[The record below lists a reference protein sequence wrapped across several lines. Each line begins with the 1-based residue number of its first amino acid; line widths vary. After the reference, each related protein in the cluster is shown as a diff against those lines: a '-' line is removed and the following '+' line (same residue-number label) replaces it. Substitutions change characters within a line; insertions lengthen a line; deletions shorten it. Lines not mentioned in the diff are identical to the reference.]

1 MPNMEQAKT
10 EAVWFVYDGQCPL
23 CLMGATH
30 FKVREAVGELN
41 LLDARKEPEHPLMQ
55 EINRLGLSLD
65 DGMVIKFKDT
75 HYQGADALHVMAML
89 GTNSGWFNRFNGHL
103 FKSKTLA
110 KLLYPSFRGT
120 RNLLLKLRSI
130 EKINNLREHYEQRD

>member
-1 MPNMEQAKT
+1 MPNRKQPNT
-10 EAVWFVYDGQCPL
+10 EEVWFVYDGQCPL
-23 CLMGATH
+23 CIMGATH
-30 FKVREAVGELN
+30 FKVREAIGELH
-41 LLDARKEPEHPLMQ
+41 LLDARKEPDHPLMQ
-55 EINRLGLSLD
+55 EINLLGLSLD

-89 GTNSGWFNRFNGHL
+89 GTNSGLFNHINGCL
-103 FKSKTLA
+103 FKSKTLS

-130 EKINNLREHYEQRD
+130 EKINNLKRQL